1 MEAGAAQTDTVEE
14 KPAASGS
21 EDSDDESSVWPRFPC
36 CSNLY
41 QKVSIISIALNE
53 HNFLHGSF

>member
-21 EDSDDESSVWPRFPC
+21 EDSDDESLVWPYFSC

-41 QKVSIISIALNE
+41 QKVSIISL
-53 HNFLHGSF
+53 LL